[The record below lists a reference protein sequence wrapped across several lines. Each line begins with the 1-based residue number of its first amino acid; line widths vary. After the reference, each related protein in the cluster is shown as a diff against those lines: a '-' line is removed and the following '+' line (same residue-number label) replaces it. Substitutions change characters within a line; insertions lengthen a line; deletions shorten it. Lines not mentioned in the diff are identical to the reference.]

1 MIFLLLSVLSGD
13 YQNLFMDAE
22 NLGMGGIR
30 TSHPLSVFDNPV
42 SSSLNP
48 TSITIHGAL
57 NFLGLS
63 RSIAINGGMKRGNR
77 SMGFALLYNRVPDI
91 EDTRNALI
99 DENGNGILD
108 PGEDIDSTKIVYFT
122 SHQSLLIIG
131 FSRKTGRLYTGFSV
145 KFLYQVLGEYRGIG
159 AGFDFGLFYKLK
171 NVEFGLT
178 IRDVSYTSIFW
189 ENLIEKIP
197 PRFDF
202 GGTYFFDT
210 RAGRFI
216 ISVESIIDEMGVSP
230 HLGIG
235 WDFLGWGFASIGL
248 NNGALTSGIGLKISQ
263 IRTSFSL
270 SLHEELPL
278 TVRFTLSKGFYK

>member
-13 YQNLFMDAE
+13 YQNLFLDAE

-77 SMGFALLYNRVPDI
+77 SMGFA
-91 EDTRNALI
+91 
-99 DENGNGILD
+99 
-108 PGEDIDSTKIVYFT
+108 
-122 SHQSLLIIG
+122 
-131 FSRKTGRLYTGFSV
+131 
-145 KFLYQVLGEYRGIG
+145 
-159 AGFDFGLFYKLK
+159 
-171 NVEFGLT
+171 
-178 IRDVSYTSIFW
+178 
-189 ENLIEKIP
+189 
-197 PRFDF
+197 
-202 GGTYFFDT
+202 
-210 RAGRFI
+210 
-216 ISVESIIDEMGVSP
+216 
-230 HLGIG
+230 
-235 WDFLGWGFASIGL
+235 SIGL

-263 IRTSFSL
+263 IRTTFSL

-278 TVRFTLSKGFYK
+278 TVMFTLSKGFYK